1 MTIKILKNIGLVI
14 TTIFVDFS
22 AYAQTTNMQLPQQV
36 GVYNPNIRTQQ
47 MRLPQ
52 QVGVYAP
59 QSQQNQM
66 IPQQQGYR
74 YNAPVVNY
82 NKAPVIN
89 NNLYEN
95 VNGYKTPNRYTLS
108 QPEVIKT
115 AYNNKQKT
123 SEDYGPEYY
132 MVLNYGKAFFDGKGL
147 TGSVSVSS
155 PFDTVYNF
163 PLNNIGNSLGDAN
176 DLSIGFGVMSNRS
189 FKAEITYNSLSG
201 LKYGDYATATNQ
213 WCSDEFADDGSF
225 YYDCSKQLSVDGGKI
240 SSFGFNL
247 NMYFT
252 IEDFIGGKILDG
264 LITPYIGGGIGIAFN
279 TIDNYTTY
287 DEIGNGEAPLNS
299 SGEPYISKSTGAAYT
314 ESECLDATTDCVD
327 NFGYYDYDGTITHYG
342 ATSNNVS
349 WNIEAGLSF
358 ALDSKTLIDVYYKHN
373 YYGKVK
379 SKNEVYSSYN
389 SVNILDPVDDSSG
402 GKTCT
407 ENAIQAGYLY
417 NESTGWCENDPYST
431 EATVYNAGE
440 SGTIENNTMGV
451 KLRLIF

>member
-36 GVYNPNIRTQQ
+36 GVY
-47 MRLPQ
+47 
-52 QVGVYAP
+52 AP
-59 QSQQNQM
+59 QSQQNQR
-66 IPQQQGYR
+66 ILQQQGYR

-108 QPEVIKT
+108 QPTVIKT

-132 MVLNYGKAFFDGKGL
+132 MVLNYGKASFDGKGL
-147 TGSVSVSS
+147 TGSVAVLS

-225 YYDCSKQLSVDGGKI
+225 YYDCSKQLYVDGGKI

-279 TIDNYTTY
+279 TIDNYITY
-287 DEIGNGEAPLNS
+287 DDIGNGEAPLNS
-299 SGEPYISKSTGAAYT
+299 SGEPYISSNGAPYT
-314 ESECLDATTDCVD
+314 EEECLNATDCVD

-389 SVNILDPVDDSSG
+389 SVNILDPIDDVNG

-407 ENAIQAGYLY
+407 ENALHAKYTY
-417 NESTGWCENDPYST
+417 NESTGWCESEPYST